1 MPAIGVEVSSRGGDR
16 LLAAGGRILPWMVK
30 HLKYADECGRACN
43 PMTYLERV
51 NSLRPVRFLIGECDP
66 LVNVAAAKACASQF
80 PDGSCYVVPGMGH
93 GTTRFGPSFCD
104 HVRYFLATQL
114 GDWRE

>member
-1 MPAIGVEVSSRGGDR
+1 
-16 LLAAGGRILPWMVK
+16 MVK

-80 PDGSCYVVPGMGH
+80 PWLMLRRQKPA
-93 GTTRFGPSFCD
+93 
-104 HVRYFLATQL
+104 LANSL
-114 GDWRE
+114 G

>member
-51 NSLRPVRFLIGECDP
+51 NS
-66 LVNVAAAKACASQF
+66 
-80 PDGSCYVVPGMGH
+80 
-93 GTTRFGPSFCD
+93 
-104 HVRYFLATQL
+104 
-114 GDWRE
+114 